1 MKTKRYFIAALVAF
15 SALVFSGC
23 ASKMIPPTGSYYDGK
38 NERGDAYT
46 ILGNVPEAAMFTTKA
61 GYLNSVI
68 AYPLQIAAED
78 TLASGHKFFS
88 IARPAELSNV
98 DGIMINS
105 ANEYLEKCANNNVLK
120 GLLVLTNPCMVAYG
134 PLERPFG
141 GKLMIHMYDT
151 KPQNHLAY
159 DAAQVLE
166 ELKAKNAYYDKP
178 RFKGIGDW
186 NKNKNLK
193 FMNLESKN

>member
-1 MKTKRYFIAALVAF
+1 MKPKRYFIAAFITF

-23 ASKMIPPTGSYYDGK
+23 ASKGIPPTGSYHEGK
-38 NERGDAYT
+38 NERGDVYT
-46 ILGNVPEAAMFTTKA
+46 ILANAPEASMFTPSA
-61 GYLNSVI
+61 SYLNSVI

-88 IARPAELSNV
+88 IIKPAELSNV
-98 DGIMINS
+98 DGIMVNS

-120 GLLVLTNPCMVAYG
+120 GLLVLTNPCKVAYG

-141 GKLMIHMYDT
+141 GRLMIQMYDT
-151 KPQNHLAY
+151 KPQDHLAY

-178 RFKGIGDW
+178 RFKGKGEW
-186 NKNKNLK
+186 NKDKNLK
-193 FMNLESKN
+193 FMDLESKK